1 MLKLALAECLRIPM
15 HVTSAIQRD
24 HLLHALTY
32 TATGN
37 ATVSSPL
44 GFQKLLDGSLSMS
57 EVASALSSVDALSDA
72 ITAGYKVIRNPNPAR
87 TRASCGTCHHVHASS
102 CGAVKG
108 SFARDYVPLPANFS
122 NLLLGP
128 TYLPRFSIPPFPTS
142 PYLALSR
149 YPFLLPPTPPSSQ
162 TNFLSP
168 LPIFQNQCLF

>member
-37 ATVSSPL
+37 ATFSSPS

-122 NLLLGP
+122 DLLFACAPHISLVSPSQPFPLLPISLSLGIHFSCPLLYPPLGP
-128 TYLPRFSIPPFPTS
+128 IFS
-142 PYLALSR
+142 
-149 YPFLLPPTPPSSQ
+149 PPSP
-162 TNFLSP
+162 F
-168 LPIFQNQCLF
+168 F